1 MTNSATAV
9 IELLAEA
16 GVRHVFGVPSGPWAP
31 YMEAM
36 RVGPVEYVLTSTEAA
51 AGFMATV
58 CGMLTGRPGACYGTY
73 GPGATN
79 LCTGVGTA
87 FLDRAPVL
95 AFTTEAPE
103 RMRHRTLQMHID
115 HQALFRPLTKWTT
128 RLQAANLHQ
137 TLRRAVQVATA
148 EVPGPVH
155 LGLPEDLG
163 PQPMVPEAGTVRMQR
178 GQPAPPPA
186 EEQLHALARHL
197 RQAKRPLLVL
207 GLSCLRATGW
217 DALQHFI
224 DRQRLPV
231 VLSPMAKGFVREDH
245 ASYVGVV
252 FHALSNIVAETIH
265 DADLVLAIG
274 YDPVECNY
282 EEWLTDVPL
291 LHVDTVPA
299 DVDAS
304 CHLAAEVVGDIG
316 TVLRFLATLP
326 PLPHTWDLAAVS
338 ERRQRMFAT
347 LTAPRTALSPSQVLG
362 AIQELLPG
370 DGFLTCDVGA
380 HTHLIG
386 QAWRTPAPGH
396 LVMTNGWSSMGFGI
410 PAALATKL
418 CHPERQVVCVTGD
431 GGFLMMVGEMA
442 TALRLGLPVVFVVLV
457 DRHLQLITLKQEHQG
472 FPCYGTPLWPA
483 PYPPPSHYFGVPVTT
498 VRTVAEVHDAL
509 AQGLQAAGPVIIE
522 ALVDPS
528 EYEHLILRPHKLGSQ
543 A

>member
-1 MTNSATAV
+1 
-9 IELLAEA
+9 
-16 GVRHVFGVPSGPWAP
+16 
-31 YMEAM
+31 MEAM
-36 RVGPVEYVLTSTEAA
+36 RRGPVEYVLTSTEAA

-58 CGMLTGRPGACYGTY
+58 CMLTGRPGACYGTY

-79 LCTGVGTA
+79 LCTGVGAA

-128 RLQAANLHQ
+128 RLQAANLRQ
-137 TLRRAVQVATA
+137 TLRRAVQMATA
-148 EVPGPVH
+148 EVPG

-178 GQPAPPPA
+178 GQPAPPPPA
-186 EEQLHALARHL
+186 EEQLHALAHHL

-207 GLSCLRATGW
+207 GLSCALGW
-217 DALQHFI
+217 EALQHFI

-252 FHALSNIVAETIH
+252 FHALSNIVAETIR

-274 YDPVECNY
+274 YDPVEFNY
-282 EEWLTDVPL
+282 EEWLTEVPL

-299 DVDAS
+299 DVDDS

-338 ERRQRMFAT
+338 ERQRMCAT
-347 LTAPRTALSPSQVLG
+347 LTAPRAAVT
-362 AIQELLPG
+362 
-370 DGFLTCDVGA
+370 LTGP
-380 HTHLIG
+380 
-386 QAWRTPAPGH
+386 WRDSGTPAERWFLDVRCRCPYAPDWAGVADPCARPSGDDQW
-396 LVMTNGWSSMGFGI
+396 LVVHGVWHSCGPRHQAVSS
-410 PAALATKL
+410 
-418 CHPERQVVCVTGD
+418 
-431 GGFLMMVGEMA
+431 
-442 TALRLGLPVVFVVLV
+442 
-457 DRHLQLITLKQEHQG
+457 
-472 FPCYGTPLWPA
+472 
-483 PYPPPSHYFGVPVTT
+483 
-498 VRTVAEVHDAL
+498 
-509 AQGLQAAGPVIIE
+509 
-522 ALVDPS
+522 
-528 EYEHLILRPHKLGSQ
+528 
-543 A
+543 

>member
-1 MTNSATAV
+1 MTNVATVV

-36 RVGPVEYVLTSTEAA
+36 RTGPVEYVLTSTEAA

-79 LCTGVGTA
+79 LCTGVGAA

-128 RLQAANLHQ
+128 RLQAANLRQ

-207 GLSCLRATGW
+207 GLSCLRATGGTPYSTSSTVS
-217 DALQHFI
+217 ACPSCS
-224 DRQRLPV
+224 RL
-231 VLSPMAKGFVREDH
+231 AKGFVRRITPPTWR
-245 ASYVGVV
+245 GV
-252 FHALSNIVAETIH
+252 
-265 DADLVLAIG
+265 
-274 YDPVECNY
+274 
-282 EEWLTDVPL
+282 
-291 LHVDTVPA
+291 
-299 DVDAS
+299 S
-304 CHLAAEVVGDIG
+304 C
-316 TVLRFLATLP
+316 T
-326 PLPHTWDLAAVS
+326 
-338 ERRQRMFAT
+338 
-347 LTAPRTALSPSQVLG
+347 
-362 AIQELLPG
+362 
-370 DGFLTCDVGA
+370 
-380 HTHLIG
+380 
-386 QAWRTPAPGH
+386 
-396 LVMTNGWSSMGFGI
+396 
-410 PAALATKL
+410 
-418 CHPERQVVCVTGD
+418 
-431 GGFLMMVGEMA
+431 
-442 TALRLGLPVVFVVLV
+442 
-457 DRHLQLITLKQEHQG
+457 
-472 FPCYGTPLWPA
+472 
-483 PYPPPSHYFGVPVTT
+483 
-498 VRTVAEVHDAL
+498 
-509 AQGLQAAGPVIIE
+509 
-522 ALVDPS
+522 
-528 EYEHLILRPHKLGSQ
+528 
-543 A
+543 